1 MWSEESFAG
10 RASRAVRKVLQ
21 KASSAMVTDVMI
33 LSVGIWRV
41 HCLPVDCSVKSG
53 LLVIN
58 KLAMTLV
65 GRRDTALN
73 SAATEGGQR
82 AGKRQTRRKVH

>member
-1 MWSEESFAG
+1 
-10 RASRAVRKVLQ
+10 
-21 KASSAMVTDVMI
+21 
-33 LSVGIWRV
+33 V